1 MKNTIKII
9 GIIVMV
15 AVIGLTMTSCTTT
28 TIGGACSYHGIIS
41 GLFEPKV
48 LTDDAQKIE
57 SYIIVLSLIDI
68 GFSEYA
74 KKVKAAD
81 RAGKKITSVTMDFFG
96 LICVVTA
103 YATK

>member
-15 AVIGLTMTSCTTT
+15 AVIGFTMTSCTTT
-28 TIGGACSYHGIIS
+28 TIGGAHSSHGLIS
-41 GLFEPKV
+41 GLFEPKA

-57 SYIIVLSLIDI
+57 SYFVVLSLIDI
-68 GFSEYA
+68 GFPEFA

-81 RAGKKITSVTMDFFG
+81 KAGKKITLVQMDFWG
-96 LICVVTA
+96 LICIVTA
-103 YATK
+103 YAAK